1 MRQLLWMCVAMVL
14 GACDIPPDVKAQ
26 IACTTIC
33 TCFAG
38 PSGVD
43 ECVDECVEEGD
54 LGQVPDDCFECIQ
67 SHANQCSS
75 LEDDCEAL
83 CVMPDPPQ
91 EDLPDG
97 GMR

>member
-1 MRQLLWMCVAMVL
+1 MRQILWTCVAVWL
-14 GACDIPPDVKAQ
+14 TGCEIPPDVRAQ

-38 PSGVD
+38 ASAVE
-43 ECVDECVEEGD
+43 ECTSDCVEDGD
-54 LGQVPDDCFECIQ
+54 FQTVPDECFECIQ
-67 SHANQCSS
+67 SHANQCSR
-75 LEDDCEAL
+75 LENDCEAL
-83 CVMPDPPQ
+83 CARPEPPQ